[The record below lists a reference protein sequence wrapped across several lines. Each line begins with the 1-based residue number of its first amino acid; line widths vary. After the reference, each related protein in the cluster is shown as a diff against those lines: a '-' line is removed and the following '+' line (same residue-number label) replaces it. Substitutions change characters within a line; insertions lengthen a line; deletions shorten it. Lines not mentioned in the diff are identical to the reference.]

1 MSDPTRVASITR
13 LPVPL
18 IVAPVSGSPSVFS
31 TGTGS
36 PEIMLSSTED
46 RPSRTTP
53 STGTLSPGR
62 TRSRS
67 PTCTSSSGISSSDP
81 SSRMTRAV
89 FAAMSRSARIALPV
103 PSRARSSITWPSSTS
118 VTITAAASK

>member
-1 MSDPTRVASITR
+1 MSDPTRVASTTR
-13 LPVPL
+13 LPVPF
-18 IVAPVSGSPSVFS
+18 IVAPVTGSPSVFS

-36 PEIMLSSTED
+36 PEIMLSSIED

-67 PTCTSSSGISSSDP
+67 PTCTSSSGISSSEP

-89 FAAMSRSARIALPV
+89 LAAISSSARIAFPV
-103 PSRARSSITWPSSTS
+103 PSRARNSIT
-118 VTITAAASK
+118 